1 MSKETSETPKI
12 QLADLT
18 GRKYLEEAVVPIL
31 TQALEQLVKERPAN
45 SVTALEW
52 LAKYLVENKNWKE
65 KLAAD
70 SDSDQPN

>member
-31 TQALEQLVKERPAN
+31 TVALEQLVK
-45 SVTALEW
+45 VL
-52 LAKYLVENKNWKE
+52 L
-65 KLAAD
+65 
-70 SDSDQPN
+70 Q